1 MTVKM
6 RTTGLR
12 ALIFMIPLLLVLC
25 WIQPAEAEDPTVF
38 NVNTGTTI
46 SEIQNRISDDTT
58 TTFVFQ
64 ADGTVRAWNGTA
76 FRLTRNNKTIQFVF
90 PEGSKVYFNAV
101 PGNPLFT
108 CAAGVQNAGVVISGT
123 GSLTVSSGTSLID
136 NGNFTLDGTNLSAK
150 EMTGAAFSADG
161 KTFRMISGSLTV
173 LNCGGGFDWNG
184 PITVESG
191 TLDISGSGGTG
202 PFRISGALTF
212 GSSADN
218 AAALIVNLSTDSAA
232 SAKNCITFA
241 ATGTS
246 TGTAPSLTIEK
257 NASVT
262 CSLPG
267 STGGDCCAIYCET
280 AAPVTIRGSLDI
292 TAADS
297 EGSAEPLSGSVGI
310 YEAAAITIPENGI
323 FTANGI
329 EKAVKGTGTGIDFQS
344 GAIVQLDRAEIVTAS
359 PDIIISS
366 GAVNYLQPDGAAPVN
381 DYGDKVYPFD
391 LQKYT
396 GTGFQLYSK
405 IGGTDYLYK
414 VSSEEGGTIVWAPR
428 AVITFMTDDEVWGT
442 CEAMAGMTVSFSETS
457 LPADPSK
464 DGYVFEG
471 WYFEDGEQFSPS
483 GTKADEAL
491 TVYAK
496 FTKIVEP
503 APEQSSGSTGGTD
516 TTVGTI
522 TVTPF
527 TGIRNGQRI
536 LLLTIFGLGAAAAAV
551 VIIVRRKEIGK

>member
-1 MTVKM
+1 
-6 RTTGLR
+6 
-12 ALIFMIPLLLVLC
+12 MIPLLLLLC
-25 WIQPAEAEDPTVF
+25 WTQPAKAEASTVF
-38 NVNTGTTI
+38 NVDASTTI
-46 SEIQNRISDDTT
+46 NEIQNRISDDTT
-58 TTFVFQ
+58 TTFVFP
-64 ADGTVRAWNGTA
+64 ADGTARSWNETA
-76 FRLTRNNKTIQFVF
+76 FKLTRDNKTIQFVF

-101 PGNPLFT
+101 QGKPLFT
-108 CAAGVQNAGVVISGT
+108 CAAGVQNAGVVISGP

-184 PITVESG
+184 PAAFESG

-218 AAALIVNLSTDSAA
+218 AAALIVNLSADSSA

-241 ATGTS
+241 GSGAATGA
-246 TGTAPSLTIEK
+246 APSLTIEK

-267 STGGDCCAIYCET
+267 SAGGNCCAVYCET
-280 AAPVTIRGSLDI
+280 AAPVLIRGSLDI
-292 TAADS
+292 TAA
-297 EGSAEPLSGSVGI
+297 GSGGSTDPLSGSVGI
-310 YEAAAITIPENGI
+310 YEAAGITIPENGS
-323 FTANGI
+323 FTAKRI
-329 EKAVKGTGTGIDFQS
+329 EKAVEGGDTAIDFQS
-344 GAIVQLDRAEIVTAS
+344 GAAVQLDRAEIVTDS

-366 GAVNYLQPDGAAPVN
+366 GAVNYLQTDGAAPVN
-381 DYGDKVYPFD
+381 DSGDKVYPFE
-391 LQKYT
+391 LQKFT
-396 GTGFQLYSK
+396 GTGFQLRSTA
-405 IGGTDYLYK
+405 GGADYLYK
-414 VSSEEGGTIVWAPR
+414 VSPEENGTIVWAPK
-428 AVITFMTDDEVWGT
+428 ASVTFMTDDEVWGT

>member
-1 MTVKM
+1 M
-6 RTTGLR
+6 
-12 ALIFMIPLLLVLC
+12 
-25 WIQPAEAEDPTVF
+25 
-38 NVNTGTTI
+38 
-46 SEIQNRISDDTT
+46 
-58 TTFVFQ
+58 
-64 ADGTVRAWNGTA
+64 
-76 FRLTRNNKTIQFVF
+76 
-90 PEGSKVYFNAV
+90 
-101 PGNPLFT
+101 
-108 CAAGVQNAGVVISGT
+108 ISGT
-123 GSLTVSSGTSLID
+123 LTVS
-136 NGNFTLDGTNLSAK
+136 
-150 EMTGAAFSADG
+150 
-161 KTFRMISGSLTV
+161 
-173 LNCGGGFDWNG
+173 NCGAGFDWNG
-184 PITVESG
+184 PITFESG
-191 TLDISGSGGTG
+191 TVDISGSGGTG
-202 PFRISGALTF
+202 PIRTSGALTF

-381 DYGDKVYPFD
+381 DYGDKVYRFD

-414 VSSEEGGTIVWAPR
+414 VSSEEGGTIVWAPK
-428 AVITFMTDDEVWGT
+428 AVITFMADDKVSGT
-442 CEAMAGMTVSFSETS
+442 CETMAGMTAGFSETS
-457 LPADPSK
+457 LPADPAK

-471 WYFEDGEQFSPS
+471 WYTEDGEQFDPQTTVFDSD
-483 GTKADEAL
+483 TI
-491 TVYAK
+491 VYAK
-496 FTKIVEP
+496 FTPIEKPVPDEN
-503 APEQSSGSTGGTD
+503 SDSTGDTGT
-516 TTVGTI
+516 TIGTI
-522 TVTPF
+522 TTMPF
-527 TGIRNGQRI
+527 TGIRNGQRT
-536 LLLTIFGLGAAAAAV
+536 LLLIIFGIGAAAAAV
-551 VIIVRRKEIGK
+551 AVIVRKRENQK

>member
-58 TTFVFQ
+58 TTFVFP

-108 CAAGVQNAGVVISGT
+108 CAAGVQNAGVVISGP
-123 GSLTVSSGTSLID
+123 GSLTVYSGTSLID

-184 PITVESG
+184 PAAFESG

-218 AAALIVNLSTDSAA
+218 AAALIVNLSADSSA

-241 ATGTS
+241 GSGAATGA
-246 TGTAPSLTIEK
+246 APSLTIEK

-267 STGGDCCAIYCET
+267 SAGGNCCAVYCET
-280 AAPVTIRGSLDI
+280 AAPVLIRGSLDI
-292 TAADS
+292 TAA
-297 EGSAEPLSGSVGI
+297 GSGGSTDPLSGSVGI
-310 YEAAAITIPENGI
+310 YEAAGITIPENGS
-323 FTANGI
+323 FTAKRI
-329 EKAVKGTGTGIDFQS
+329 EKAVEGGDTAIDFQS
-344 GAIVQLDRAEIVTAS
+344 GAAVQLDRAEIVTDS

-366 GAVNYLQPDGAAPVN
+366 GAVNYLQTDGAAPVN
-381 DYGDKVYPFD
+381 DSGDKVYPFE
-391 LQKYT
+391 LQKFT
-396 GTGFQLYSK
+396 GTGFQLRSTA
-405 IGGTDYLYK
+405 GGADYLYK
-414 VSSEEGGTIVWAPR
+414 VSPEENGTIVWAPK
-428 AVITFMTDDEVWGT
+428 ASVTFMTDDEVWGT

-503 APEQSSGSTGGTD
+503 APEQSSGSTGDTGT
-516 TTVGTI
+516 TIGTI
-522 TVTPF
+522 TTMPF
-527 TGIRNGQRI
+527 TGIRNGQRT
-536 LLLTIFGLGAAAAAV
+536 LLLIIFGIGAAAAAV
-551 VIIVRRKEIGK
+551 AVIVRKRENQK

>member
-12 ALIFMIPLLLVLC
+12 ALILMISLLLLLC
-25 WIQPAEAEDPTVF
+25 WTQSAEAEDPTVF

-46 SEIQNRISDDTT
+46 SEIQSRISDDTT
-58 TTFVFQ
+58 TTFVFP
-64 ADGTVRAWNGTA
+64 ADGTARSWNGTA
-76 FRLTRNNKTIQFVF
+76 FTLTRDNKIIHFVF

-108 CAAGVQNAGVVISGT
+108 CAAGVQNAGVVISGP
-123 GSLTVSSGTSLID
+123 GSLTVYSGTSLID

-161 KTFRMISGSLTV
+161 KTFRMISGTLTV
-173 LNCGGGFDWNG
+173 SNCGAGFDWNG
-184 PITVESG
+184 PITFESG
-191 TLDISGSGGTG
+191 TVDISGSGGTG
-202 PFRISGALTF
+202 PIRTSGALTF

-414 VSSEEGGTIVWAPR
+414 VSSEEGGTIVWAPK
-428 AVITFMTDDEVWGT
+428 AVITFMADDKVSGT
-442 CEAMAGMTVSFSETS
+442 CETMAGMTAGFSETS
-457 LPADPSK
+457 LPADPAK

-471 WYFEDGEQFSPS
+471 WYTEDGEQFDPQTTVFDSD
-483 GTKADEAL
+483 TI
-491 TVYAK
+491 VYAK
-496 FTKIVEP
+496 FTPIEKPVPDEN
-503 APEQSSGSTGGTD
+503 SDSTGDTGT
-516 TTVGTI
+516 TIGTI
-522 TVTPF
+522 TTMPF
-527 TGIRNGQRI
+527 TGIRNGQRT
-536 LLLTIFGLGAAAAAV
+536 LLLIIFGIGAAAAAV
-551 VIIVRRKEIGK
+551 AVIVRKRENQK

>member
-1 MTVKM
+1 M
-6 RTTGLR
+6 
-12 ALIFMIPLLLVLC
+12 
-25 WIQPAEAEDPTVF
+25 
-38 NVNTGTTI
+38 
-46 SEIQNRISDDTT
+46 
-58 TTFVFQ
+58 
-64 ADGTVRAWNGTA
+64 
-76 FRLTRNNKTIQFVF
+76 
-90 PEGSKVYFNAV
+90 
-101 PGNPLFT
+101 
-108 CAAGVQNAGVVISGT
+108 ISGT
-123 GSLTVSSGTSLID
+123 LTVS
-136 NGNFTLDGTNLSAK
+136 
-150 EMTGAAFSADG
+150 
-161 KTFRMISGSLTV
+161 
-173 LNCGGGFDWNG
+173 NCGAGFDWNG
-184 PITVESG
+184 PITFESG
-191 TLDISGSGGTG
+191 TVDISGSGGTG
-202 PFRISGALTF
+202 PIRTSGALTF

-414 VSSEEGGTIVWAPR
+414 VSSEEGGTIVWAPK
-428 AVITFMTDDEVWGT
+428 ASVTFMTDDEVWGT